1 MITNDVLLFVTVA
14 ETASFQEAARQLSIS
29 PSQASKRIA
38 SLEEGLGAR
47 LFYRSPRSI
56 SLTSAGET
64 LLEYYRRICEMVEES
79 RAAIGRLSKPR
90 GRLRFSVPTCLGAVL
105 LPRLHTDF
113 AKRYPE
119 IQLDA
124 HTSDSCVD
132 IVAGG
137 YDVAIRLSQRLTD
150 STLTARR
157 LVTSPL
163 VVAASPDYLEKQGTP
178 LDVTELVKHQ
188 CLGLRSTK
196 TGSTRWHFTTPKGPV
211 AIPVNLAIASDSNL
225 ALVLAARCGLGL
237 LYVPQAVIANELR
250 QGTLRAVLSDF
261 CKDVDWGVFA
271 VHSGKTPTSNAAVF
285 IDFVRALLPE
295 LEFIDRWQ
303 PLPLPARTDSLKRSS
318 GRRRNPAAEPLPG
331 GERLEASQPNLG
343 V

>member
-1 MITNDVLLFVTVA
+1 MIIDDVLLFVRVA

-38 SLEEGLGAR
+38 SLEEDLGAR

-56 SLTSAGET
+56 SLTSGGET
-64 LLEYYRRICEMVEES
+64 LLQHYRRICEMVEES
-79 RAAIGRLSKPR
+79 RAAMGKLSKPR

-105 LPRLHTDF
+105 LPRLYTDF
-113 AKRYPE
+113 ANRYRE

-124 HTSDSCVD
+124 HTSDTCVD

-137 YDVAIRLSQRLTD
+137 YDVVIRVAQQLTD

-157 LVTSPL
+157 LIASPL
-163 VVAASPDYLEKQGTP
+163 VVAASPAYLEKQGTP
-178 LDVTELVKHQ
+178 SSLAELVNHK
-188 CLGLRSTK
+188 CLGLRTARS
-196 TGSTRWHFTTPKGPV
+196 GPARWHFITPAGPT
-211 AIPVNLAIASDSNL
+211 AIPVNLAIASDSNV

-237 LYVPQAVIANELR
+237 LYVPHAVIANELR
-250 QGTLRAVLSDF
+250 QQTLRAVLGDF
-261 CKDVDWGVFA
+261 CKGVEWGVFA

-285 IDFVRALLPE
+285 IEFVRTLLPE

-303 PLPLPARTDSLKRSS
+303 PLPAPARADSLERSP
-318 GRRRNPAAEPLPG
+318 GNPWRRV
-331 GERLEASQPNLG
+331 S